1 MDFLITETDKEIIE
15 TDAIH
20 DVTYPGLNIY
30 EMTSAQKEAVKEAR
44 ELMEDQKTES
54 IKNYLSPI
62 NSEDEDDD
70 YENNNNNKSD
80 DNNSNNNK
88 SDDNNNNNL
97 QEYES
102 IKNDE
107 EEVLPKEVI
116 NPPVKV
122 YNQSYNSNSNSNS
135 TSFVERSNHDLILS
149 PTTSSSERK
158 DTIPIR
164 RSSIETFVTPNIL
177 SYVHHD
183 TVLEDL
189 QNEVLSLRKQVAT
202 SVNMQM
208 FLNRLEGKEDVSVQM
223 DYVRNYAKK
232 KFNIII
238 THDDF
243 SSMTQDRVIA
253 MYNKTRELEKSD
265 KFEVIY
271 KTAFDFCI
279 SNLETILN
287 TYVFSIT
294 GLNDYLIYDDISTEL
309 IDVKRQFEKS
319 IVGKYVDNTS
329 PYIRIISYIGIQIL
343 RAKFKY

>member
-44 ELMEDQKTES
+44 DLIEDQKTES
-54 IKNYLSPI
+54 VKNYLSPI
-62 NSEDEDDD
+62 NSEDEDEERNNKN
-70 YENNNNNKSD
+70 ENNKNEEENKNNEEEDENNESKNAEERKSD
-80 DNNSNNNK
+80 IESMKTMNEKNSN
-88 SDDNNNNNL
+88 
-97 QEYES
+97 
-102 IKNDE
+102 

-116 NPPVKV
+116 NHSP
-122 YNQSYNSNSNSNS
+122 NSYNS
-135 TSFVERSNHDLILS
+135 SFIERSRYDPLLS

-158 DTIPIR
+158 DNIPIR

-177 SYVHHD
+177 SCVNND
-183 TVLEDL
+183 IVLEDL
-189 QNEVLSLRKQVAT
+189 QNEVQSLRKQVAT

-208 FLNRLEGKEDVSVQM
+208 FLNRLEGKEDLSVQM

-238 THDDF
+238 TYDDF

-279 SNLETILN
+279 TNLETLLN